1 MNLNVISPINQ
12 LGYGIAG
19 LNIVKALSE
28 LEHDV
33 SLFTIGHVEA
43 PPDYSNVLQ
52 SCVNNAGVP
61 DFNAPCLRIW
71 HQHSMAEFVGRGQHI
86 GFPIFELDTFT
97 AQEMHHLDYLD
108 KIFVCSQWAKD
119 VVVTNLYNQY
129 KNDNITLNTHI
140 IPLGVDRD
148 IFREAPSPRKE
159 TVFFNC
165 GKWEV
170 RKGHDI
176 LVKAFNEAFGE
187 EDDVELWMMC
197 ENPFYSREE
206 NANWEMMYKESGL
219 GNKIRMIPRQQT
231 QNDVYNIMIQT
242 DCGVF
247 PARAEGWN
255 LELLEMMSCGKQ
267 VIATNYSAHT
277 EFCDNNNCLLINTDG
292 VEPAQDGKWF
302 FGQGNWAKIEDAQFN
317 SLVEHL
323 RMIHDLKQSGNLHTN
338 SGGIETAKKYSWEN
352 TAKEIIN
359 ATSP

>member
-12 LGYGIAG
+12 LGYGLTG

-33 SLFTIGHVEA
+33 SLFIIGRAEA
-43 PPDYSNVLQ
+43 SNEYADMLR

-71 HQHSMAEFVGRGQHI
+71 HQHDMSQFVGDGVRA

-97 AQEMHHLDYLD
+97 EQEMHHLNNLD
-108 KIFVCSQWAKD
+108 KIIVCSQWAKD
-119 VVVTNLYNQY
+119 VMVTNLYNQY
-129 KNDNITLNTHI
+129 KDDNIALNTHI
-140 IPLGVDRD
+140 VPLGVDRSV
-148 IFREAPSPRKE
+148 FREAPANRRE
-159 TVFFNC
+159 TIFFNC

-176 LVKAFNEAFGE
+176 LVKAFNEAFKE
-187 EDDVELWMMC
+187 EDHAELWMMC
-197 ENPFYSREE
+197 DNPFNSLEE
-206 NANWEMMYKESGL
+206 NAKWESMYKGSGL

-231 QNDVYNIMIQT
+231 QDDVYNIMAQT

-277 EFCDNNNCLLINTDG
+277 EFCNHNNCLLIDTDN

-302 FGQGNWAKIEDAQFN
+302 FGQGNWAKIEQKQFH
-317 SLVEHL
+317 SLVEHM
-323 RMIHDLKQSGNLHTN
+323 RMIHDLKQSGKLNIN
-338 SGGIETAKKYSWEN
+338 SSGIETAVKFSWEN
-352 TAKEIIN
+352 TAKEIVN
-359 ATSP
+359 VLSA

>member
-19 LNIVKALSE
+19 LNIVKSLSE
-28 LEHDV
+28 LEHEI
-33 SLFTIGHVEA
+33 SLFIIGQAEA
-43 PPDYSNVLQ
+43 GPEHTDMLK
-52 SCVNNAGVP
+52 SCINKAGVP
-61 DFNAPCLRIW
+61 DFSAPCIRIW
-71 HQHSMAEFVGRGQHI
+71 HQHDMSQFVGTGTRV

-97 AQEMHHLDYLD
+97 EQEMYHLDYLD

-119 VVVTNLYNQY
+119 IVVTNLYKKY
-129 KNDNITLNTHI
+129 KNDNLALNTHVV
-140 IPLGVDRD
+140 PLGVDRN
-148 IFREAPSPRKE
+148 IFREAPSSRKE

-176 LVKAFNEAFGE
+176 LFKAFNEAFKE

-206 NANWEMMYKESGL
+206 NANWETMYKGSGL

-277 EFCDNNNCLLINTDG
+277 EFCNHNNCLLIETDDT
-292 VEPAQDGKWF
+292 EPAQDGKWF

-338 SGGIETAKKYSWEN
+338 SGGIATAKKYSWEN

-359 ATSP
+359 ALST